1 MGEGLTL
8 DRGAVEYRGATV
20 PDSHRLLLSF
30 PKAVLT
36 LFAPRMGVKA
46 LRSRSGRS
54 RERDM
59 TSRITF
65 ISHAATQ
72 ALRRAAFPADEALE
86 EPEITRIKSIGW
98 RVPGAQQ
105 ILSAPERR
113 AQMTALS
120 LDLSAS
126 IAEDLC
132 DCDFGS
138 WWGRELSQVQNDDP
152 AGLVSW
158 LTDPAAAPHGGESI
172 EALVGRVKGWMDRQR
187 DAGHTIAVT
196 HPSIIRSAMIL
207 ALDAPLQSFW
217 RLDIAPISL
226 TDLRYNGSVW
236 TLRSA
241 ATKLSQSE

>member
-1 MGEGLTL
+1 VSRHLLKEG
-8 DRGAVEYRGATV
+8 R
-20 PDSHRLLLSF
+20 F
-30 PKAVLT
+30 
-36 LFAPRMGVKA
+36 
-46 LRSRSGRS
+46 

-65 ISHAATQ
+65 ISHAVTP
-72 ALRRAAFPADEALE
+72 ALRRAAFPIDEALE
-86 EPEITRIKSIGW
+86 EGEIARVQSMGW
-98 RVPGAQQ
+98 KAPGAQQ

-113 AQMTALS
+113 AQMTGLS

-126 IAEDLC
+126 ITEDLR

-138 WWGRELSQVQNDDP
+138 WGGRELSQVQDDDP

-158 LTDPAAAPHGGESI
+158 LTDPAAVPHGGESI
-172 EALVGRVKGWMDRQR
+172 QALVGRVKGWLDRQR

-217 RLDIAPISL
+217 RVDIAPISL
-226 TDLRYNGSVW
+226 TDLRYNGSTW

-241 ATKLSQSE
+241 ATKLSQTE

>member
-1 MGEGLTL
+1 MC
-8 DRGAVEYRGATV
+8 
-20 PDSHRLLLSF
+20 
-30 PKAVLT
+30 
-36 LFAPRMGVKA
+36 VKA

-65 ISHAATQ
+65 ISHAATP

-86 EPEITRIKSIGW
+86 ERAIARIKSISW
-98 RVPGAQQ
+98 RAPGAQQ

-113 AQMTALS
+113 AQ
-120 LDLSAS
+120 
-126 IAEDLC
+126 DLC

-138 WWGRELSQVQNDDP
+138 WRGRELSQVQNDDP

-158 LTDPAAAPHGGESI
+158 LTDPTAAPHGGESI
-172 EALVGRVKGWMDRQR
+172 EALAGRVNGWLDRQR

-217 RLDIAPISL
+217 RVDIAPISL
-226 TDLRYNGSVW
+226 TDLRYNGSTW

-241 ATKLSQSE
+241 ATKLNQTE

>member
-8 DRGAVEYRGATV
+8 DRGPVEYRGATV
-20 PDSHRLLLSF
+20 PDSHRLLLSI

-36 LFAPRMGVKA
+36 LCAARMGVKA
-46 LRSRSGRS
+46 LRSRSGSS

-65 ISHAATQ
+65 ISHAATP
-72 ALRRAAFPADEALE
+72 ALRRAAFPADEPLE
-86 EPEITRIKSIGW
+86 EREIAQVKTTGW
-98 RVPGAQQ
+98 NAPGAQQ

-113 AQMTALS
+113 AHMTALS
-120 LDLSAS
+120 LNLSAS
-126 IAEDLC
+126 ITEDLC

-138 WWGRELSQVQNDDP
+138 WRGRELTEVQNDDP

-158 LTDPAAAPHGGESI
+158 LTDLAAAPHGGESI
-172 EALVGRVKGWMDRQR
+172 EALVGRVKGWLDRQR

-196 HPSIIRSAMIL
+196 HPSIIRSAIIL

-217 RLDIAPISL
+217 RVDIAPISL
-226 TDLRYNGSVW
+226 TDLRYHGSTW
-236 TLRSA
+236 TLRSS
-241 ATKLSQSE
+241 ATKLSKSE